1 MNKYLENY
9 IKLYLI
15 MSLSGITSINE
26 LPSLIGQNGHIQQQ
40 QMMNQQPQ
48 NIILNKNEI
57 ISTNNNQMTTSS
69 YSQLLPTSTTNTT
82 NPIAQVNPLTMENSN
97 QKQQSQSSPNYNELI
112 SQIQQASAYGS
123 TGLPSR
129 DIPMEPLKVANDV
142 QIQPNYIPPPQVHE
156 DYIKNSISPQNLIE
170 TNIKQTKNDAN
181 IDKIFGEFQ
190 LPLIIALLFFLFQ
203 LPIVKQYNKKMLPF
217 LFKTDG
223 NPNLY
228 GYLVNSVLFASS
240 VYILL
245 KLIAYLL

>member
-26 LPSLIGQNGHIQQQ
+26 LPSLHSQNGHIQQQ
-40 QMMNQQPQ
+40 QMMTQQPQ

-57 ISTNNNQMTTSS
+57 ISTNNNQMTTAT
-69 YSQLLPTSTTNTT
+69 YSQLLPTGSGANTN
-82 NPIAQVNPLTMENSN
+82 NPIMLNNPLTMENSN
-97 QKQQSQSSPNYNELI
+97 QSQAPPNYNELI
-112 SQIQQASAYGS
+112 SQIQKASVYGS
-123 TGLPSR
+123 TALPSR

-142 QIQPNYIPPPQVHE
+142 QSQPNYIPPPQVNE

-170 TNIKQTKNDAN
+170 TNSKQVKYDTNL
-181 IDKIFGEFQ
+181 DKFYGELQ
-190 LPLIIALLFFLFQ
+190 LPLMIALLYFLFQ

-223 NPNLY
+223 NPTLY
-228 GYLVNSVLFASS
+228 GYIANSVLFASMIY
-240 VYILL
+240 VLL
-245 KLIAYLL
+245 KLVAYLV